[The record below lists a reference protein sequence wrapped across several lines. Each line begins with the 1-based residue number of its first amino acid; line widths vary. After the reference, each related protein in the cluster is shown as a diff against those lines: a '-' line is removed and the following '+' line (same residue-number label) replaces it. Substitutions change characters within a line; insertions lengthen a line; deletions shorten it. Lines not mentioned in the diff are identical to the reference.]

1 VLASVGIRSLGELRT
16 QDPHRLEVL
25 LNRKPPFGHDILE
38 EVSALPKYRLTIN
51 EEALTHWGGTE
62 AVVASLKIEVGLD
75 GPLTTPRGK
84 KASILGFAS
93 VLTVTSDMEF
103 IDYRRIPVRN
113 LTEPKSFMVVARLEK
128 PSQAI
133 EVMVITPMDQ
143 IHPNLLTRPP
153 SFRVAI
159 LPLPL
164 PNSPDLT
171 RECTKA
177 FSKVGRSRA
186 SVSSKSW
193 SSLGGGDKSPKSAP
207 LGPSSLAFL
216 HEQRSEEDGSGT
228 AEHHYYA
235 IGPSSGAP
243 GLLPA
248 EGSAQKVNDLAS
260 QSSHSSSQYYPTSAA
275 THPPPMS
282 YQHPPHHF
290 YQATM
295 PPPRPARTP
304 SPTQHRRNSASSQT
318 AVNKLGVAFPS
329 SWHGHTSTPTR
340 AGHASWHGPSLATH
354 WPGHL
359 PHLGGARP
367 TDPSSSGS
375 SNPPYHPQR
384 AVHRRAGWV
393 TSTRRITT
401 RGRSPVQDQRVSA
414 RTITTTTTRAPKA
427 LLPTPVGNWVPR
439 AEPASE
445 STAEP
450 ARGAADDW

>member
-1 VLASVGIRSLGELRT
+1 NDAEAGAAAPVLGIGALRT
-16 QDPHRLEVL
+16 DAEHFPGWRRTVASRLQETDGRSQTTV
-25 LNRKPPFGHDILE
+25 D
-38 EVSALPKYRLTIN
+38 IN
-51 EEALTHWGGTE
+51 ERRSSS
-62 AVVASLKIEVGLD
+62 VNASHSLAGH
-75 GPLTTPRGK
+75 
-84 KASILGFAS
+84 
-93 VLTVTSDMEF
+93 
-103 IDYRRIPVRN
+103 
-113 LTEPKSFMVVARLEK
+113 
-128 PSQAI
+128 
-133 EVMVITPMDQ
+133 VITPMDQ
-143 IHPNLLTRPP
+143 IHPNLVTRPP
-153 SFRVAI
+153 SSRFAI

-186 SVSSKSW
+186 SVSSKSS

-207 LGPSSLAFL
+207 LGTSSLAFL

-248 EGSAQKVNDLAS
+248 EGSTQKVNDLAS

-282 YQHPPHHF
+282 YQQFYHP
-290 YQATM
+290 TSNTTT
-295 PPPRPARTP
+295 PPPGQARTP

-318 AVNKLGVAFPS
+318 ALNGLGVASPS

-359 PHLGGARP
+359 PHFGGARP

-375 SNPPYHPQR
+375 SNAPLPPSASGPPSSWLGHFHPSHHHARSFSGSGSGSSQR
-384 AVHRRAGWV
+384 PLLSAQSSASPPLPPPSPAHPKFYFQPPSAAG
-393 TSTRRITT
+393 S
-401 RGRSPVQDQRVSA
+401 
-414 RTITTTTTRAPKA
+414 RAPSPPPSPPPSPLEA
-427 LLPTPVGNWVPR
+427 PLTTGRRLTVTNPDLNSSPATSSVNLAPATPDEEKPSGLGGSLAKSPLSR
-439 AEPASE
+439 SQP
-445 STAEP
+445 
-450 ARGAADDW
+450 